1 MKPTLINFKTLGDD
15 RGSLIAIEANK
26 SVPFPV
32 RRVYYIFGTKEGVER
47 GFHAHQALNQVAV
60 AVTGSCE
67 MVLDD
72 GQFETTVLMDSAKKG
87 VLIEPKV
94 WHYMKNFSSD
104 CVLLVLADQH
114 YDEADYIREYSS
126 FLKVVK
132 EESPIAAAHE
142 N

>member
-1 MKPTLINFKTLGDD
+1 MKPQIINFKPLGDE
-15 RGSLIAIEANK
+15 RGSLIAIEAEK

-47 GFHAHQALNQVAV
+47 GFHAHKALKQVAV

-72 GQFETTVLMDSAKKG
+72 GEFKTTVLLDSAEKG
-87 VLIEPKV
+87 VLIGPGMWRV
-94 WHYMKNFSSD
+94 MRNFTSD

-114 YDEADYIREYSS
+114 YDEADYIRDYDQ
-126 FLKVVK
+126 FIDWIKR
-132 EESPIAAAHE
+132 
-142 N
+142 

>member
-1 MKPTLINFKTLGDD
+1 MKPTLINFKPLGDE
-15 RGSLIAIEANK
+15 RGSLIAIEAEK

-32 RRVYYIFGTKEGVER
+32 RRVYYIFGTEAGVER
-47 GFHAHQALNQVAV
+47 GFHAHKALNQVAV

-72 GQFETTVLMDSAKKG
+72 GDSKATVLMDSSEKG

-114 YDEADYIREYSS
+114 YDEEDYLRGYDA
-126 FLKVVK
+126 FLDFKNGGS
-132 EESPIAAAHE
+132 E
-142 N
+142 

>member
-1 MKPTLINFKTLGDD
+1 MKPQIINFKSLGDE
-15 RGSLIAIEANK
+15 RGSLIAIEAEK

-32 RRVYYIFGTKEGVER
+32 RRVYYIFGTQEGVER
-47 GFHAHQALNQVAV
+47 GFHAHKALNQVAV

-72 GQFETTVLMDSAKKG
+72 GDSKATVLMDSSEKG

-94 WHYMKNFSSD
+94 WHYMKNFSLD

-114 YDEADYIREYSS
+114 YDEADYLRDYDAFLDFKNGSS
-126 FLKVVK
+126 L
-132 EESPIAAAHE
+132 
-142 N
+142 

>member
-1 MKPTLINFKTLGDD
+1 MIPTLINFKPLGDE
-15 RGSLIAIEANK
+15 RGSLIAIEAEK
-26 SVPFPV
+26 SVPFAV

-47 GFHAHQALNQVAV
+47 GFHAHKALNQVAV

-72 GQFETTVLMDSAKKG
+72 GESETIVLMDSSEKG

-94 WHYMKNFSSD
+94 WHFMRNFSPD

-114 YDEADYIREYSS
+114 YDEADYIRDYEQ
-126 FLKVVK
+126 FIEWVQ
-132 EESPIAAAHE
+132 
-142 N
+142 

>member
-1 MKPTLINFKTLGDD
+1 MKPTLINFNPLGDE
-15 RGSLIAIEANK
+15 RGSLIAIEAEK

-47 GFHAHQALNQVAV
+47 GFHAHKALNQVAV

-72 GQFETTVLMDSAKKG
+72 GQSETTVLLDSAEKG

-94 WHYMKNFSSD
+94 WHYMKHFSPD

-114 YDEADYIREYSS
+114 YDEADYIRNYDA
-126 FLKVVK
+126 FK
-132 EESPIAAAHE
+132 EWVSQ
-142 N
+142 

>member
-1 MKPTLINFKTLGDD
+1 MKPQIINFKPLGDE
-15 RGSLIAIEANK
+15 RGSLIAIEAEK

-32 RRVYYIFGTKEGVER
+32 RRVYYIFGTQEGVER
-47 GFHAHQALNQVAV
+47 GFHAHKALNQVAV
-60 AVTGSCE
+60 VVTGSCE

-72 GQFETTVLMDSAKKG
+72 GEHQTTVLMDSSEKG

-114 YDEADYIREYSS
+114 YDEADYLRDYDAFLDFKNGSS
-126 FLKVVK
+126 L
-132 EESPIAAAHE
+132 
-142 N
+142 